1 MLSCTYTQLQKKCGV
16 SFNFKSRIW
25 FSLIPVFEYY
35 MLSCGPNELN
45 NIIMCTLID
54 LKNI

>member
-54 LKNI
+54 FKNI